1 MGWVEAEGVELAWE
15 ITEVMIWGGGMNLE
29 PSASTQQR
37 WAMLGAGWVCWP
49 VEKQSGSLDNNQNQ
63 GSKQSEPNQLLVLE
77 IAPTAML
84 TLVPV
89 LVGGWHQMQGQ
100 AVAVALRRLWLKCRV
115 YIPLLGKVDMVGLY
129 IMVGIQNF
137 LKPQKAP
144 CKNICSNF

>member
-29 PSASTQQR
+29 PSASIQQR
-37 WAMLGAGWVCWP
+37 WAMLGAGWACRP
-49 VEKQSGSLDNNQNQ
+49 IEKQPGPLGNNQNQ
-63 GSKQSEPNQLLVLE
+63 GSKQSEPNQPLVLE
-77 IAPTAML
+77 TAPTAML
-84 TLVPV
+84 TPVPI

-100 AVAVALRRLWLKCRV
+100 AVAVTLRRLWLKYRV
-115 YIPLLGKVDMVGLY
+115 YIPLLGKVDVVGSY
-129 IMVGIQNF
+129 IMVGIQIF